1 MPLASCL
8 LLLHLFQQIGQS
20 FQVEGAYA
28 EIQQV
33 AVAVEKFVG
42 GPAMDIKMALD
53 SGLLLWGQIIVSY
66 VRATDIVLLD
76 DVLPCRLLSNPHY
89 PGATLLF
96 QRDVADDEGT
106 LSVTFFEVEGVG
118 NGIERLEGER
128 EV

>member
-1 MPLASCL
+1 MSRIAAAHAITQMNL
-8 LLLHLFQQIGQS
+8 I
-20 FQVEGAYA
+20 
-28 EIQQV
+28 I
-33 AVAVEKFVG
+33 
-42 GPAMDIKMALD
+42 
-53 SGLLLWGQIIVSY
+53 IIV
-66 VRATDIVLLD
+66 
-76 DVLPCRLLSNPHY
+76 LSNPHY

>member
-1 MPLASCL
+1 MI
-8 LLLHLFQQIGQS
+8 F
-20 FQVEGAYA
+20 
-28 EIQQV
+28 
-33 AVAVEKFVG
+33 FVG
-42 GPAMDIKMALD
+42 KQKQNMSRIAAAHVVTIMNLII
-53 SGLLLWGQIIVSY
+53 IIV
-66 VRATDIVLLD
+66 
-76 DVLPCRLLSNPHY
+76 LSNPHY

>member
-1 MPLASCL
+1 M
-8 LLLHLFQQIGQS
+8 HNFMI
-20 FQVEGAYA
+20 F
-28 EIQQV
+28 
-33 AVAVEKFVG
+33 FVG
-42 GPAMDIKMALD
+42 KQKQNMSRIAATHAITKMNLII
-53 SGLLLWGQIIVSY
+53 IIV
-66 VRATDIVLLD
+66 
-76 DVLPCRLLSNPHY
+76 LSNPHY

>member
-1 MPLASCL
+1 MSRIAAA
-8 LLLHLFQQIGQS
+8 HAIT
-20 FQVEGAYA
+20 
-28 EIQQV
+28 
-33 AVAVEKFVG
+33 
-42 GPAMDIKMALD
+42 KMNLII
-53 SGLLLWGQIIVSY
+53 IIV
-66 VRATDIVLLD
+66 
-76 DVLPCRLLSNPHY
+76 LSNPHY

>member
-1 MPLASCL
+1 MSRIAAT
-8 LLLHLFQQIGQS
+8 HAIT
-20 FQVEGAYA
+20 
-28 EIQQV
+28 
-33 AVAVEKFVG
+33 
-42 GPAMDIKMALD
+42 KMNLII
-53 SGLLLWGQIIVSY
+53 IIV
-66 VRATDIVLLD
+66 
-76 DVLPCRLLSNPHY
+76 LSNPHY